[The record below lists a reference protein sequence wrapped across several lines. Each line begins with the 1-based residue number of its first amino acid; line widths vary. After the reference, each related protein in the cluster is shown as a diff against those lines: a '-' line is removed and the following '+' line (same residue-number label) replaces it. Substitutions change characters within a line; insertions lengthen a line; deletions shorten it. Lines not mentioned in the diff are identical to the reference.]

1 MEIVQAQAQVNGAC
15 ARRCPIVFGG
25 HAPVDTLGSCIAC
38 SGIDTDQM
46 WQTGCCEK
54 LQAQR
59 LCGWA
64 HFAVIP
70 RRGLLSTILVE
81 CAEEELLE
89 LDSCNG
95 PKNMGRVR
103 ASVGRVGATAAAAEV
118 IGLDAGAVV
127 GRRVAA
133 AAELVEV
140 DAGGASSS
148 VCIRSL
154 KRE

>member
-1 MEIVQAQAQVNGAC
+1 MADGVLRAWLQ
-15 ARRCPIVFGG
+15 
-25 HAPVDTLGSCIAC
+25 
-38 SGIDTDQM
+38 
-46 WQTGCCEK
+46 K

-59 LCGWA
+59 LCGCA

-70 RRGLLSTILVE
+70 RRGLSTILVE

-103 ASVGRVGATAAAAEV
+103 TSVGRVGATAAAAEV

-140 DAGGASSS
+140 GAGGASSS
-148 VCIRSL
+148 DCIRSL